1 VHVQAAY
8 EEIMAQPVG
17 QSVASTR
24 QRSVVYELLR
34 AMRPKQW
41 IKNAFVFGAIAFSND
56 RLWMR
61 ADQLLLV
68 IGAFLIFCACSGAIY
83 LLNDLVDIEK
93 DRAHPKK
100 RNRPLASGRLNPT
113 LALVVAIALMVG
125 VLGGSVWIDSLSSL
139 PALDYSLMLVMLA
152 YILIQGVLYSFF
164 LKNIVI
170 LDIFTIAAG
179 FVLRAVAGGVV
190 LDIRIT
196 PWLLICMGLLAIFLG
211 LGKRRA
217 EIVLLGE
224 DASSHRKIL
233 QEYSIPMLDQM
244 ISIVTAA
251 TLMAYTLFTYTAT
264 TLPLEPYPVMMT
276 TVPLVIY
283 AIFRY
288 LYLIHH
294 RGGGGSPEE
303 LVLKDRPLAAAIG
316 LYGIL
321 VLALLSIFR
330 QG

>member
-1 VHVQAAY
+1 
-8 EEIMAQPVG
+8 MAQPVG

-24 QRSVVYELLR
+24 QRSVLYELLR

-61 ADQLLLV
+61 LDQILLV
-68 IGAFLIFCACSGAIY
+68 IGAFLIFCACSGSIY

-113 LALVVAIALMVG
+113 LALVVAVLLMLA
-125 VLGGSVWIDSLSSL
+125 VLGGSVWIDSLNSF
-139 PALDYSLMLVMLA
+139 PALDYSLMLVMLS

-217 EIVLLGE
+217 ELVLLGE
-224 DASSHRKIL
+224 DASTHRKIL

-251 TLMAYTLFTYTAT
+251 TIMAYTLFTYSAT
-264 TLPLEPYPVMMT
+264 TLPLEPYPVMMS

-303 LVLKDRPLAAAIG
+303 LVLRDRPLAAAIG

>member
-1 VHVQAAY
+1 MARPIEPAVVR
-8 EEIMAQPVG
+8 AQPSAIPY
-17 QSVASTR
+17 Q
-24 QRSVVYELLR
+24 LLR

-41 IKNAFVFGAIAFSND
+41 VKNVFVFGAIAFSND

-61 ADQLLLV
+61 PNQIFLV

-100 RNRPLASGRLNPT
+100 RNRPLASGQLSPQV
-113 LALVVAIALMVG
+113 ALIAALLLMAG
-125 VLGGSVWIDSLSSL
+125 VLGGSYWLDSLNSFPQPDFGL
-139 PALDYSLMLVMLA
+139 LLVMLS
-152 YILIQGVLYSFF
+152 YIVIQGVLYSFF

-179 FVLRAVAGGVV
+179 FVLRAVAGAVV
-190 LDIRIT
+190 LDIQIT

-224 DASSHRKIL
+224 DATAHRKIL

-244 ISIVTAA
+244 ISIITAA
-251 TLMAYTLFTYTAT
+251 TIMAYTLFTYSAE
-264 TLPLEPYPVMMT
+264 TLPKQPYPVMMS

-303 LVLKDRPLAAAIG
+303 LVLKDRPLAASIG
-316 LYGIL
+316 LYGVL
-321 VLALLSIFR
+321 VLALLALFR
-330 QG
+330 TVS